1 MSGRP
6 MRAASVEPTDARR
19 SLLQD
24 TALDLGRRWFAS
36 WRDDLLREGR
46 VVEGGF
52 PGRLAEARALVAASV
67 GPAFAK
73 KRLSAVT
80 DEELGWA
87 AHAAY
92 DEAKRTWLTSR

>member
-1 MSGRP
+1 MSERTARTVTP
-6 MRAASVEPTDARR
+6 DPDARQN
-19 SLLQD
+19 LLRD
-24 TALDLGRRWFAS
+24 TAVDLGRRWFAS

-73 KRLSAVT
+73 RRLAAVT

-87 AHAAY
+87 VHATY
-92 DEAKRTWLTSR
+92 DEAKRAWLTSR

>member
-1 MSGRP
+1 MTE
-6 MRAASVEPTDARR
+6 RAARATASDPDARKN
-19 SLLQD
+19 LLRD

-36 WRDDLLREGR
+36 WRDDLTREGR

-52 PGRLAEARALVAASV
+52 PGRLAEARAIVAAAV

-73 KRLSAVT
+73 RRLAAVT

-87 AHAAY
+87 VHATY
-92 DEAKRTWLTSR
+92 DEAKRAWLTSK